1 MTKFFS
7 PSGIS
12 GHEDIVQHSKVFL
25 YSEEDTDGIQNVQT
39 HTF

>member
-12 GHEDIVQHSKVFL
+12 GHEDTVQYSKVFL
-25 YSEEDTDGIQNVQT
+25 YSEEDTEGVQNVQN
-39 HTF
+39 HKF